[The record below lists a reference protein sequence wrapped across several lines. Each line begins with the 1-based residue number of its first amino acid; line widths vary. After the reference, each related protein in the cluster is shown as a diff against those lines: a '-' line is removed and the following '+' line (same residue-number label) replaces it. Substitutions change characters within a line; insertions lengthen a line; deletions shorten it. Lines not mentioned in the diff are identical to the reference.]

1 MLNGSLS
8 YANMDKEVED
18 EKNFLFN
25 IYTFVLIIIFI
36 SNCILNY
43 FFLNDYT
50 YVIVFLIL
58 IFIMFLTLFLPNS
71 IRFNKI
77 LVFLTFYILGLLT
90 FYCDIIAGKDAMNYL
105 SYISLTTAMS
115 FFFNYRKDKIAIITL
130 IVSFIVFFLIN
141 YYTNYSLLPNLH
153 QNLSFTEQHYIRFY
167 KTLEVVF
174 CTLIAVYFIHRK
186 EKIIIRYIV
195 ETEGLNKRLKENKQI
210 LSRDLYDMA
219 VNNNPLF
226 ISSFSSSFPNFFNSI
241 LKINPQIIAPEL
253 EICALIKLG
262 LRTKEIAQVTKS
274 TVRSVENKK
283 YRIRKKLNI
292 PSDVDTNLFII
303 NTFNI
308 DD

>member
-1 MLNGSLS
+1 
-8 YANMDKEVED
+8 
-18 EKNFLFN
+18 
-25 IYTFVLIIIFI
+25 
-36 SNCILNY
+36 
-43 FFLNDYT
+43 
-50 YVIVFLIL
+50 
-58 IFIMFLTLFLPNS
+58 
-71 IRFNKI
+71 
-77 LVFLTFYILGLLT
+77 
-90 FYCDIIAGKDAMNYL
+90 MNYL

-174 CTLIAVYFIHRK
+174 CTLVAVYFIHRK